1 MKPKR
6 FGETLPVRLSK
17 AVDDKLKRIAK
28 HTGLSKSD
36 VLRMAVNHGLPA
48 VEAGKM
54 AILNAA

>member
-17 AVDDKLKRIAK
+17 PVDDKLKRIAK

-48 VEAGKM
+48 LESGKL
-54 AILNAA
+54 ATVAA